1 MTSIQFRNEPFDFN
15 KLIDAVDSSTSL
27 VFEHA
32 AFSDASLGVDLICQK
47 LPRLT
52 ALTTFKLFGVDLG
65 DEVDSLVS
73 KVFRALRV
81 ANKLNVLNVCELH
94 FGDAAVAD
102 LVDLLTA
109 TPSIT
114 QLWASGARI
123 SAPGVQA
130 LGALLAKRACTLDT
144 LSLGKNPHFD
154 DDCGR
159 ILTRAL
165 ARNISITRLYL
176 TGTDFRTEG
185 RYNMLSQLMESNTT
199 LLSIDPH
206 VRHLRTEE
214 SMRAILFAPLLN
226 RNLSLPQRVATKE
239 RLIVVA
245 FAMAELNLSLLEL
258 ILIFEQC
265 ADGYDVVIAYW
276 EKWAICKIIKD
287 AFMRTK
293 IEQQQT
299 Q

>member
-1 MTSIQFRNEPFDFN
+1 MSIQFRSVAFDFN
-15 KLIDAVDSSTSL
+15 QLIDAVDSSTSL
-27 VFEHA
+27 VFEY
-32 AFSDASLGVDLICQK
+32 ASFNPDVSSGVNVLCRE

-65 DEVDSLVS
+65 DEVDALAS
-73 KVFRALRV
+73 KVFRALRS
-81 ANKLNVLNVCELH
+81 ANKLESLNICELH

-102 LVDLLTA
+102 LVDLLAA

-123 SAPGVQA
+123 SAAGVRA

-154 DDCGR
+154 DECGR

-165 ARNISITRLYL
+165 ARNVSITRLYL
-176 TGTDFRTEG
+176 TGTDFGIEG
-185 RYNMLSQLMESNTT
+185 RDLMLSQLTESNTT

-206 VRHLRTEE
+206 LRHMHTEE
-214 SMRAILFAPLLN
+214 SKRVVLFAPLLT
-226 RNLSLPQRVATKE
+226 RNQSLPQRVATKE
-239 RLIVVA
+239 RLVVVA

-265 ADGYDVVIAYW
+265 ADGFDLVIAYW
-276 EKWAICKIIKD
+276 EKWATCKIVKD
-287 AFMRTK
+287 AFMRK
-293 IEQQQT
+293 VKRQHDE
-299 Q
+299 